1 MSSCLATADRV
12 SNVRRSRVRVS
23 HPSLVTVV
31 RVCSSFV
38 SADFAIACEVSLKH
52 AKVSAD
58 RVLSRES
65 ASGNF
70 LIDIDT
76 PSVDTC

>member
-1 MSSCLATADRV
+1 M
-12 SNVRRSRVRVS
+12 
-23 HPSLVTVV
+23 TVV

-65 ASGNF
+65 ATGSF

-76 PSVDTC
+76 PSVNPCFDEHFHHVFLLGHHETMTTRAT